1 MSSKRRYQFEEMQ
14 NAKHKSGEFTV
25 CFFLGS
31 CFLFSFLRLSWF
43 VSFFFLAIFITNF
56 KLSLAS
62 GQILS
67 AFPHNKHNGR
77 KLKEKNIKVT
87 IGNRHNQH
95 DQWGNHNCGPDSD
108 SDSNFDSN
116 LDSGSDHTKIFWLIA
131 CRQSQAVSQS
141 NFDMQMPHELC
152 DRYTQ
157 ATTMRTD
164 SGTVGQTPVNRACLN
179 GWLIRRVN
187 VYLALLIEFLPRWSI
202 NSSSNCSSTS
212 SSGNR
217 SSNSCNQVWRLY
229 CSVTRSWQGG
239 ASSKRSQ
246 LAFNTHI
253 WKSFAQKQWVCCVCQ
268 CRSRH
273 ALRG

>member
-1 MSSKRRYQFEEMQ
+1 MGQPQLRPW
-14 NAKHKSGEFTV
+14 
-25 CFFLGS
+25 
-31 CFLFSFLRLSWF
+31 LRLWLRLQLGLRLWSY
-43 VSFFFLAIFITNF
+43 
-56 KLSLAS
+56 
-62 GQILS
+62 
-67 AFPHNKHNGR
+67 
-77 KLKEKNIKVT
+77 KNIL
-87 IGNRHNQH
+87 INR
-95 DQWGNHNCGPDSD
+95 
-108 SDSNFDSN
+108 
-116 LDSGSDHTKIFWLIA
+116 
-131 CRQSQAVSQS
+131 SQAVSGSFSVELWHANAARIVRSLHAS
-141 NFDMQMPHELC
+141 NNNANIQWDTE
-152 DRYTQ
+152 
-157 ATTMRTD
+157 TD
-164 SGTVGQTPVNRACLN
+164 SGTVRQTPVNRACLN

-202 NSSSNCSSTS
+202 NSSSSNSSSNCSSYS

-253 WKSFAQKQWVCCVCQ
+253 WKSFAQKQGVCCVCQ

>member
-1 MSSKRRYQFEEMQ
+1 MGQPQLRPWLQ
-14 NAKHKSGEFTV
+14 
-25 CFFLGS
+25 
-31 CFLFSFLRLSWF
+31 LRLQLGLRLWSY
-43 VSFFFLAIFITNF
+43 
-56 KLSLAS
+56 
-62 GQILS
+62 
-67 AFPHNKHNGR
+67 
-77 KLKEKNIKVT
+77 KNIL
-87 IGNRHNQH
+87 INR
-95 DQWGNHNCGPDSD
+95 
-108 SDSNFDSN
+108 
-116 LDSGSDHTKIFWLIA
+116 L
-131 CRQSQAVSQS
+131 QAVSGSFSVELWHANAARIVRSLHAS
-141 NFDMQMPHELC
+141 NN
-152 DRYTQ
+152 
-157 ATTMRTD
+157 AMRTD